1 MQYFE
6 PVPGYGLAVC
16 DYRVIPGHHSCF
28 VIVQLHLRDL
38 LIQHAGYTGSAVA
51 KRLLKSWKRSI
62 KEFVKVMPLDYR
74 RVLEERKIAAQADS
88 ADNLLQTVEVGRG

>member
-1 MQYFE
+1 VMAKEDEFRKRCNLEMVDVE
-6 PVPGYGLAVC
+6 PLREPDDTEL
-16 DYRVIPGHHSCF
+16 
-28 VIVQLHLRDL
+28 LRDL

-88 ADNLLQTVEVGRG
+88 ADNLLQAVEVGRG